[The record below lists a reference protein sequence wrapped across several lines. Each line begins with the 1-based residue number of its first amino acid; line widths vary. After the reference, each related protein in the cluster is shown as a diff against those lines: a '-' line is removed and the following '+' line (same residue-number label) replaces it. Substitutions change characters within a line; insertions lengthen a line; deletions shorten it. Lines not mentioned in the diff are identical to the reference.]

1 MKNNRF
7 YKTIMLVL
15 MTAITTFMITAL
27 SMYAYFEKPIST
39 EGSSNNN
46 AVLNVKSNKN
56 LESDLSRIHQTIE
69 KYYLWNDNIDE
80 EKLQTSA
87 IKGYVSGLGD
97 EYTEYIP
104 EKEMK
109 DFKSQITGNFVGVG
123 IYMIADKESG
133 KVVIYYPIP
142 NSPAEKAGIKVGD
155 IILSVNDKEYPIDD
169 FNKMADDIKGEEGT
183 EVKLKIEREGQQLEF
198 TLKREKIVLN
208 PIKTQVLENNIGYLK
223 LPSFDEDTA
232 KDFKE
237 KVTELKNQGVK
248 SLIIDLRNNGGG
260 IVDEATSIADY
271 FLEKDKIIISTVNNK
286 KEKSET
292 KAKND
297 PIFDMPIVLIV
308 NENTASASEILTCS
322 LQENNKAKSV
332 GTKTFGKGI
341 IQSLL
346 TLPDGSGIKVTT
358 EEYYT
363 PNGNSIHKKGIN
375 PTEEVKL
382 PDTVKSV
389 YVVNEAEDTQLKR
402 AIELLK

>member
-1 MKNNRF
+1 MNNNKF
-7 YKTIMLVL
+7 YKTTMLVL
-15 MTAITTFMITAL
+15 VTAITTFIITAL
-27 SMYAYFEKPIST
+27 SMYAYYKKPITIES
-39 EGSSNNN
+39 ESNNN
-46 AVLNVKSNKN
+46 AVLNIKSSKS
-56 LESDLSRIHQTIE
+56 LEEYLSRIHQILE
-69 KYYLWNDNIDE
+69 KNYLWNDNIDD

-87 IKGYVSGLGD
+87 VKGYVSGLED

-104 EKEMK
+104 ASEMK
-109 DFKSQITGNFVGVG
+109 DFKSKITGNFVGVG
-123 IYMIADKESG
+123 IYMIADKETG

-155 IILSVNDKEYPIDD
+155 VILSVNDKEYSIDE

-183 EVKLKIEREGQQLEF
+183 EVKLKIEREGQQLDF
-198 TLKREKIVLN
+198 TLKREKIILN

-286 KEKSET
+286 KEKTET
-292 KAKND
+292 KSKND
-297 PIFDMPIVLIV
+297 PIFDMPIVILV
-308 NENTASASEILTCS
+308 NENTASASEILACS
-322 LQENNKAKSV
+322 LQENNKAKTV
-332 GTKTFGKGI
+332 GTKTYGKGI
-341 IQSLL
+341 IQSVLSL
-346 TLPDGSGIKVTT
+346 TDGSGIKVTT

-375 PTEEVKL
+375 PTEEIKL

-389 YVVNEAEDTQLKR
+389 YIVNESEDTQLKR
-402 AIELLK
+402 AIEILK